1 MVLVKSTAQLDR
13 LFVWGSF
20 VSSKE
25 SPNDID
31 VLMLMKETFDL
42 EKVSGDNEVIFD
54 HAAARI
60 RFHMD
65 IFWSKA
71 NIGEEVL
78 RLWLETYQIT
88 KDFKRRGIL
97 EAILT

>member
-1 MVLVKSTAQLDR
+1 MNSLKRAEFILAFLT
-13 LFVWGSF
+13 
-20 VSSKE
+20 KE

-31 VLMLMKETFDL
+31 VLMVMKETFDL

-88 KDFKRRGIL
+88 KDFKKRGIL
-97 EAILT
+97 EVILT